1 MLKMDRYHFFIIMCQ
16 HRAHYKACK
25 MDFGPRFFLAIFR
38 STQPCQDPIDIF
50 NVATMGLNK
59 LWMPSSRHKCCFFME
74 KLFTIMVWSKDNN
87 PQNDNPKCVWKFA
100 QRSWVIVKTNI
111 SLFASNNNKTMTS
124 ILLI

>member
-87 PQNDNPKCVWKFA
+87 PQNDNPIINVFGNLHKDLG
-100 QRSWVIVKTNI
+100 S
-111 SLFASNNNKTMTS
+111 SLKQTFHYLHPTT
-124 ILLI
+124 IRQ